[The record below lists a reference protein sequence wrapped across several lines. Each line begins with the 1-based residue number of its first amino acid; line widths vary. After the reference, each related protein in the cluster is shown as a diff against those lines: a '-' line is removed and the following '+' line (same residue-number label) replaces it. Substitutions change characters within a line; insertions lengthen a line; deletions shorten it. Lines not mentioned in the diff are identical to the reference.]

1 MATLIPS
8 LNQCLGR
15 MQAGEKRFARRL
27 EEKLEDDYLLWYDVP
42 IGGTGHHPDF
52 IILHPRRGLLV
63 LEVKD
68 WKRDTL
74 RSIDKARAVLMTQ
87 TGLKEVANPF
97 EQSRVY
103 AQEIA
108 TLLQRDP
115 MLVNPDGPHRGRLV
129 LPWSHGVVLSNIT
142 RKQFDEGDLGK
153 VLPPSRVICRDEMGE
168 DVDPE
173 RFQKRLWDMFPWS
186 PSQPISLPQLDR
198 IRWHVFPELRIG
210 SGPLARSAPVQAE
223 LELSVPDLI
232 RIMDLQQE
240 QLARSLGEGHR
251 VIHGVAG
258 SGKTMILGYRCLQ
271 LARTLHRPILVL
283 CYGKPL
289 YGWLE
294 QMLRAQGLSAQVVI
308 QTFHAWCH
316 TQLRHFHVGLPPQ
329 GLSSGDFSEQLVQRV
344 IAAVDRGLIPRAQ
357 YGAVLID
364 EGHDFHPE
372 WFKLISQMVDPGTN
386 SLLLLYDDAQSIYP
400 HKRFSFRSVGIQAQG
415 RTTILRLNYRNTAD
429 ILQFAA
435 DFAREVLTPSDA
447 DEDGVP
453 LVQPQSAGRR
463 GPAPK
468 VVTLP
473 NLHEELS
480 YIGGRFQQLHAEGHA
495 WNEMALLYRSSDIGQ
510 RAVRHLN
517 HMGIPLQWVGK
528 SPGQSAFKSS
538 EASVKVLTFHS
549 SKGLEFPVVA
559 IPRLKRPAPERPD
572 AREEARLLY
581 VAMTRAM
588 DQLVLTE
595 S

>member
-8 LNQCLGR
+8 LNQCLSR

-42 IGGTGHHPDF
+42 VGGTGHHPDF

-74 RSIDKARAVLMTQ
+74 NTLDKARALILTDA
-87 TGLKEVANPF
+87 GLKQVANPF
-97 EQSRVY
+97 EQSRAY

-115 MLVNPDGPHRGRLV
+115 MLVHAEGAYRGRLV

-142 RKQFDEGDLGK
+142 RKQFEEGELGS
-153 VLPPSRVICRDEMGE
+153 VLPPHRVICKDEMLE
-168 DVDPE
+168 DCDPE
-173 RFQKRLWDMFPWS
+173 AFQRRLWGMFPWE
-186 PSQPISLPQLDR
+186 PPRPISLPQLDR
-198 IRWHVFPELRIG
+198 IRWHIFPELRIG
-210 SGPLARSAPVQAE
+210 TGPLGQSRPVQTE
-223 LELSVPDLI
+223 MELSVPDLI

-283 CYGKPL
+283 CFGKPL

-294 QMLRAQGLSAQVVI
+294 QMLRAQGVSQQVVI

-316 TQLRHFHVGLPPQ
+316 AQLRHFHVGLPPQ
-329 GLSSGDFSEQLVQRV
+329 GLSSGEYSEQLVQRV
-344 IAAVDRGLIPRAQ
+344 IAAVDRGLIPREQ

-372 WFKLISQMVDPGTN
+372 WFKLISQMVDPGSN

-415 RTTILRLNYRNTAD
+415 RTTILRLNYRNTAE

-435 DFAREVLTPSDA
+435 EFAKEVLTPSDA

-453 LVQPQSAGRR
+453 LVQPQTAGRR
-463 GPAPK
+463 GPAPQI
-468 VVTLP
+468 VACP
-473 NLHEELS
+473 SLHAEFR
-480 YIGGRFQQLHAEGHA
+480 YIGGRFRQLHQEGRD
-495 WNEMALLYRSSDIGQ
+495 WNEMALLYRSTDIGQ
-510 RAVRHLN
+510 RAVQHLGQ
-517 HMGIPLQWVGK
+517 MGIPLQWVGK
-528 SPGQSAFKSS
+528 GAGQSSFKAA

-559 IPRLKRPAPERPD
+559 IPRLKRPVAERPD
-572 AREEARLLY
+572 AKEEARLLY

-588 DQLVLTE
+588 DQLVLTA

>member
-1 MATLIPS
+1 
-8 LNQCLGR
+8 

-27 EEKLEDDYLLWYDVP
+27 EENLEDDYLLWYDVP

-52 IILHPRRGLLV
+52 IVLHPRRGLLV

-74 RSIDKARAVLMTQ
+74 RNIDKTRAVLMTQ

-115 MLVNPDGPHRGRLV
+115 MLVNPEGPHRGRLV

-186 PSQPISLPQLDR
+186 PTQPISLPQLDR

-210 SGPLARSAPVQAE
+210 SSPLARSAPAQAE

-283 CYGKPL
+283 CFGKPL

-294 QMLRAQGLSAQVVI
+294 QLLRAQGLSNKVVI

-316 TQLRHFHVGLPPQ
+316 AQLRHFHAGLPPQ
-329 GLSSGDFSEQLVQRV
+329 GLPPGEFAEQLVQRV

-364 EGHDFHPE
+364 EGHDFQPE

-386 SLLLLYDDAQSIYP
+386 SLLLLYDDAQTIYP

-463 GPAPK
+463 GPVPK

-473 NLHEELS
+473 NLHEELR
-480 YIGGRFQQLHAEGHA
+480 YIAGRFQQLHAEGHA
-495 WNEMALLYRSSDIGQ
+495 WNEMALLYRSTDIGQ
-510 RAVRHLN
+510 RAVQHLN

-528 SPGQSAFKSS
+528 GSGQSAFKSS

-572 AREEARLLY
+572 AKEEARLLY

-588 DQLVLTE
+588 DQLVLTA

>member
-74 RSIDKARAVLMTQ
+74 QNIDKTRAVLMTP

-97 EQSRVY
+97 EQSRLY

-115 MLVNPDGPHRGRLV
+115 MLVCPEGPYRGRLV

-142 RKQFDEGDLGK
+142 RKQFDEGHLGN
-153 VLPPSRVICRDEMGE
+153 VLPASRVICRDEMAE
-168 DVDPE
+168 DVEPE
-173 RFQKRLWDMFPWS
+173 QFQKRLWDMFPWS
-186 PSQPISLPQLDR
+186 PAQPISLPQLDR
-198 IRWHVFPELRIG
+198 IRWHVFPELRVG

-271 LARTLHRPILVL
+271 LARTLRRPILVL
-283 CYGKPL
+283 CFGKPL

-294 QMLRAQGLSAQVVI
+294 QMLRAQGLSGHVVI
-308 QTFHAWCH
+308 QTFHAWCYA
-316 TQLRHFHVGLPPQ
+316 QLRHFHAGLPPQ
-329 GLSSGDFSEQLVQRV
+329 GLSSDEFSEQLVQRV

-364 EGHDFHPE
+364 EGHDFQPE
-372 WFKLISQMVDPGTN
+372 WFKLISQMVDPSTN
-386 SLLLLYDDAQSIYP
+386 SLLLLYDDAQTIYP

-463 GPAPK
+463 GPVPK
-468 VVTLP
+468 IVALP
-473 NLHEELS
+473 NLYEELR
-480 YIGGRFQQLHAEGHA
+480 YIAGRFQQLHAEGHA
-495 WNEMALLYRSSDIGQ
+495 WNEMALLYRSADMGQ
-510 RAVRHLN
+510 RAVQQLTR
-517 HMGIPLQWVGK
+517 MGIPLQWVGK
-528 SPGQSAFKSS
+528 GSGQSAFKSS

-559 IPRLKRPAPERPD
+559 IPRLKRPAAEHPD
-572 AREEARLLY
+572 AKKEARLLY

-588 DQLVLTE
+588 DQLVLTV